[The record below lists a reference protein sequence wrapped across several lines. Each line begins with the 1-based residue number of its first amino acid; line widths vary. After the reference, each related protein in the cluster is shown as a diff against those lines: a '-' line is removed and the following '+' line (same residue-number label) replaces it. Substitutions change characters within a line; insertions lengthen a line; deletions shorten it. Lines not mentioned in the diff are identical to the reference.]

1 MSDLNFDSSAK
12 LDAIIPKVT
21 DSMVY
26 LLMGSCPSSGRA
38 QRVNSL
44 LRAPGVFQ

>member
-12 LDAIIPKVT
+12 LDAIIPKVV
-21 DSMVY
+21 DSMIY
-26 LLMGSCPSSGRA
+26 LLMGLWPSSGRA
-38 QRVNSL
+38 QRLYNL